1 MNSRIILAKGIKL
14 DRDYNNVLNY
24 TTEAMLSL
32 LRSSSHLINEANNYS
47 FIRSTR
53 NKLFVGFPY
62 TECLQ
67 ANYIA
72 FQNPD
77 YSNKWFFAW
86 IDEVIFKGSTNGCEI
101 TFTIDSWS
109 TWFEK
114 VTTKPCFIVREHA
127 NDDTIGINTIP
138 ENLDVGE
145 VRENDSVIYEGLGNQ
160 FYVAIETSYLPKE
173 KSVNN
178 LNPVDKEGLSFSGV
192 TQYNGNFFGNKV
204 VIFPTTGNVPVPTID
219 PENPDEANDPATV
232 NYFENINH
240 FIYRINW
247 DGHIA
252 DIRNMYI
259 VPKLLIPSNR
269 ISWSKAYYQIP
280 SQAKDTFVWGELS
293 ASVYPIIDTIQ
304 IQNYYSFDDYTPKNN
319 KLYCYPTNYLYVTNN
334 IGAFNIYKYED
345 FYFDNIEDVG
355 IIVFNLMLALQI
367 GVSGRLVP
375 QNYKKIEDNLDESL
389 PLAKYPTCSWSGDTF
404 VNWLTQQGVNEITN
418 FVGSVAGD
426 YFGMKAMSA
435 GDIEEGQ
442 VPFLSSASQGAKV
455 IGHLRES
462 VLQPQIQGGQNTA
475 DVTWGTE
482 NNTFK
487 FIHMRAKKE
496 YLEIIDD
503 YFSRYGYQTNKTKV
517 PNITGR
523 TYWNYI
529 EIGSTEEIGYGEIP
543 SKHMQIINNACRKGV
558 TIWHSH
564 ENMGNYNLNNTI
576 IE

>member
-1 MNSRIILAKGIKL
+1 M
-14 DRDYNNVLNY
+14 LNL
-24 TTEAMLSL
+24 M
-32 LRSSSHLINEANNYS
+32 RSSSHIVNEASNYS
-47 FIRSTR
+47 FIRNSR
-53 NKLFVGFPY
+53 NKLFVGFSY
-62 TECLQ
+62 NECLQ

-86 IDEVIFKGSTNGCEI
+86 IDDVIFKGSTNGCEI
-101 TFTIDSWS
+101 TFTIDSWT

-114 VTTKPCFIVREHA
+114 VTTKPCFIVREHV

-145 VRENDSVIYEGLGNQ
+145 VRENDSLIYEGLGSQ
-160 FYVAIETSYLPKE
+160 FYLAIETSYLPDE
-173 KSVNN
+173 GSTNDVNPLSN
-178 LNPVDKEGLSFSGV
+178 EGLSFSGV

-204 VIFPTTGNVPVPTID
+204 VIFPTTGSG
-219 PENPDEANDPATV
+219 
-232 NYFENINH
+232 YFANINR
-240 FIYRINW
+240 FLYRINW
-247 DGHIA
+247 DGHIG

-259 VPKLLIPSNR
+259 VPKKLIPDNL
-269 ISWSKAYYQIP
+269 ITYKIAYYKIP
-280 SQAKDTFVWGELS
+280 TQEANEFRWGEIS
-293 ASVYPIIDTIQ
+293 PSDYPIIDTIQ

-334 IGAFNIYKYED
+334 IGAFNIFKYED
-345 FYFDNIEDVG
+345 FYFDNPEDIG

-426 YFGMKAMSA
+426 YIGMKATSM
-435 GDIEEGQ
+435 GDVEEGKAS
-442 VPFLSSASQGAKV
+442 VPFLSSATMGKQI

-475 DVTWGTE
+475 DVTWGTQ

-503 YFSRYGYQTNKTKV
+503 YFTRYGYQTNKTKL

-529 EIGSTEEIGYGEIP
+529 EIGSTEEIGYGEVP

-558 TIWHSH
+558 TIWHNH

-576 IE
+576 IQ